1 MPGPRGQFKKWR
13 KIGSARGGQALYWG
27 VQQGDSSGDIYTSDG
42 IPTETGLYRSVG
54 AARKAAKSA
63 WYEDFRA
70 NGRRGEKLMAG
81 KRTAAQIRATKK
93 LVAMCKARARAWVR
107 AGMTAR
113 NPERKSGPTL
123 TLAQGRKLYELGKRA
138 PETPVAIRPNGRG
151 VTIVTGKAVRKL
163 KRR

>member
-70 NGRRGEKLMAG
+70 NGTNPKRRKNAAGPRKSPLRRLKSALQLRRGYRRNRRHK
-81 KRTAAQIRATKK
+81 I
-93 LVAMCKARARAWVR
+93 
-107 AGMTAR
+107 TAR

>member
-1 MPGPRGQFKKWR
+1 MATPR
-13 KIGSARGGQALYWG
+13 
-27 VQQGDSSGDIYTSDG
+27 SSR
-42 IPTETGLYRSVG
+42 L
-54 AARKAAKSA
+54 KSA
-63 WYEDFRA
+63 LQLGAVKA
-70 NGRRGEKLMAG
+70 NRRHK
-81 KRTAAQIRATKK
+81 I
-93 LVAMCKARARAWVR
+93 
-107 AGMTAR
+107 TAR